1 MLKINIYPVPS
12 ANKVVQMRGP
22 KATVANAHESPKG
35 APKLVR
41 PKEPEQL
48 APILT
53 PMEEPALRSESVPHM
68 KKACPNRAFK
78 KKPKT
83 AVSKLLQPKKDSD
96 SKKALVKFDL
106 LRRYLSEIGKYRLL
120 TRDEERAYGIRVKE
134 QGDEDAAYILV
145 TANLRLVVKIALQF
159 QRMWMQNLLEEGNI
173 GLMQAVKKFDPYMNV
188 KFSYYASFWI
198 KAYMLKF
205 IMENWK
211 LVKIGTTQTQRKL
224 FFNLAKERD
233 KLISQGFEPEPRLL
247 ADRLDVK
254 EKEVEEMSQRLGG
267 GEVSINAPVGDDGK
281 EVYGSFLPDSGT
293 AVDEQ
298 IFEKQNREVLLSKL
312 EEYKSKLSGKELDIF
327 ENRIMAE
334 NPVTLQ
340 ELGEKYH
347 ISRERVRQIQE
358 RIVKNIKKWLT
369 EQIPNFEEN
378 YSNFIK

>member
-1 MLKINIYPVPS
+1 MKKTRKKKSGPAKPETPP
-12 ANKVVQMRGP
+12 KVEV
-22 KATVANAHESPKG
+22 
-35 APKLVR
+35 
-41 PKEPEQL
+41 
-48 APILT
+48 I
-53 PMEEPALRSESVPHM
+53 EPARRPGRKRKTSVEQGPGEVREDRKGSTVLDLRPAVTTRERGLVPYD
-68 KKACPNRAFK
+68 P
-78 KKPKT
+78 
-83 AVSKLLQPKKDSD
+83 LQM
-96 SKKALVKFDL
+96 
-106 LRRYLSEIGKYRLL
+106 YLMEIKNFRLL
-120 TRDEERAYGIRVKE
+120 TREEEIDLSIRVREKKD
-134 QGDEDAAYILV
+134 QKAAYILV
-145 TANLRLVVKIALQF
+145 TSNLRLVVKIAMDF
-159 QRMWMQNLLEEGNI
+159 HRYWTKSLLDLIQEGNV
-173 GLMQAVKKFDPYMNV
+173 GLLQAVRKFDPYRGI

-233 KLISQGFEPEPRLL
+233 KLISQGYDPEPRLL

-298 IFEKQNREVLLSKL
+298 LFEKQNREVLLSKL
-312 EEYKSKLSGKELDIF
+312 EEYKNKLSGKELDIF
-327 ENRIMAE
+327 EHRIMAE